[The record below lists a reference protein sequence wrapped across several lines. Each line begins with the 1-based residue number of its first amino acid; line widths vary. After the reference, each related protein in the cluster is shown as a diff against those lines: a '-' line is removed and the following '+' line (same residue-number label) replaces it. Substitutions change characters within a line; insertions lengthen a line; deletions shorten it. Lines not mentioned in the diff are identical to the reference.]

1 MLCTSSRG
9 GFSHNDSQCMSVCL
23 FCLFCL
29 FCFVC
34 LFVRS
39 FVFFKCLFAFCEVL
53 FHQTAVDS
61 SGILHQALVGAM
73 CMQDM

>member
-23 FCLFCL
+23 FC
-29 FCFVC
+29 FVC

-39 FVFFKCLFAFCEVL
+39 FFFKCLFAFCEVL